1 MLSRT
6 DGCNDFCES
15 GNLPFVLRFT
25 RRLRSLLAAALPTRC
40 TSWEFSRRIKAI
52 WTTRAGYNES
62 LGIKKKLGDQSGIA
76 RSLHQLGMLAAKQ
89 GDRAE
94 ALRLF
99 RQSLGIFEGLNS
111 PDADVARRSIARVKA
126 ALKAKDAS

>member
-1 MLSRT
+1 M
-6 DGCNDFCES
+6 
-15 GNLPFVLRFT
+15 RFT
-25 RRLRSLLAAALPTRC
+25 RCLRSLLAAALPTRC

-76 RSLHQLGMLAAKQ
+76 RSMHNLGMLAEKQ

-99 RQSLGIFEGLNS
+99 RQSLGILEKLKFARAE
-111 PDADVARRSIARVKA
+111 VARRSIARVKA